1 MPLFGSKPQ
10 QGRLDALLQEISLGA
25 GDDRT
30 VRQLQELAA
39 GMSEEEV
46 KSLADALMANL
57 VKYPDNI
64 AVLTTSV
71 KALAVL
77 PSMPEA
83 KNEFIIALILS
94 LLKAPVNKKDALQ
107 RKSLKTEI
115 VKLLLSFVYRDDR
128 YAKLMMPELIAAM
141 DDTHGSISS
150 SVCSALRRLA
160 AERPEYFER
169 HSAALIKHLGSINK
183 STRAE
188 SAKIIGIIAKS
199 HPEYVS
205 KAMPFLQSLASFY
218 PDAHV
223 KRNANEAY
231 QIIWKGTRKE
241 PETPLVNRSTA
252 SFGLGFADIVKLKS
266 GSATG
271 IPKAQFTDDEMRDV
285 VELTRREFKSDAEA
299 ILNPLGIGHLAVK
312 GKAEKALKGD
322 GRDKQHSPKCPRCGK
337 ATWTEGQLCDN
348 CAGAEFDRNV
358 AGGHE

>member
-1 MPLFGSKPQ
+1 MPLFGSKRR
-10 QGRLDALLQEISLGA
+10 GRVDLLLQKVSVGDC
-25 GDDRT
+25 DDRII
-30 VRQLQELAA
+30 RQLHELSES
-39 GMSEEEV
+39 MSEEEV

-64 AVLTTSV
+64 PVLTASV
-71 KALAVL
+71 KALAAL

-83 KNEFIIALILS
+83 RNEFLIALILS

-128 YAKLMMPELIAAM
+128 YARLMMPELIAAM
-141 DDTHGSISS
+141 DDTHGSIST

-160 AERPEYFER
+160 AERPEYFEK
-169 HSAALIKHLGSINK
+169 HSTALIKHLGSINK

-188 SAKIIGIIAKS
+188 SAKIIGIIGRT

-231 QIIWKGTRKE
+231 QVILKGTIKDPEPPVASRGKAKE
-241 PETPLVNRSTA
+241 
-252 SFGLGFADIVKLKS
+252 GLGLADIMKLNAGTS
-266 GSATG
+266 VCS
-271 IPKAQFTDDEMRDV
+271 PKAQFTDDEVREI
-285 VELTRREFKSDAEA
+285 VEMTRREFKSDAEA
-299 ILNPLGIGHLAVK
+299 ILSSLGIGHLAVK
-312 GKAEKALKGD
+312 RGGEPPLKPDAGA
-322 GRDKQHSPKCPRCGK
+322 RQRPPRCPRCGNS
-337 ATWTEGQLCDN
+337 TWMDGHLCDR
-348 CAGAEFDRNV
+348 CAGAEFDKKAV
-358 AGGHE
+358 I